1 MAASPLAAALLGGNE
16 NAAALDPTVLQ
27 VQPELS
33 LASALMKQGIDT
45 SAAYPMQAI
54 ARPFQALAGTLMQ
67 HDAIS
72 SLKDAYASAI
82 QTAQKIYPPT
92 TPLGKALA
100 SGDPVLAF
108 GALNQ
113 IPKAELM
120 REEPHALGPEQ
131 QLWAGG
137 GPVAG
142 LSPQQSVQYYGARS
156 GAEAKARAA
165 YEPGGEGVVEGPK
178 GPQTIPLTA
187 ETRRQLQPGSSG
199 KSPAAIPPSGSNA
212 SPSAAIP
219 PPQPKSQS
227 AVPLNAPA
235 VSASSTA
242 LGTTGQPV
250 MGKPLP
256 NPAIEPAVKADTE
269 ELAKDREAATKGQQ
283 DIATVR
289 MIQDFLPK
297 IVTGWSAESKLEG
310 ARILKAAG
318 VRDDQIN
325 EFLKTDVT
333 AGQLLQKKF
342 LELSAGAARGM
353 GAREPG
359 SVIQLFAKAYPNLGT
374 DPQAV
379 TLQTNALHMDRLRAQ
394 QLAQEKTNYLN
405 DSINGV
411 QGTGKYRGLKGF
423 NEAFNKSHPPEAYLS
438 AAEAM
443 SGAGE
448 PWTRVTSN
456 AERNAIIRF
465 IPPGRRYLAPDGKI
479 HVMPGAG
486 VQQQ

>member
-1 MAASPLAAALLGGNE
+1 
-16 NAAALDPTVLQ
+16 
-27 VQPELS
+27 
-33 LASALMKQGIDT
+33 
-45 SAAYPMQAI
+45 
-54 ARPFQALAGTLMQ
+54 
-67 HDAIS
+67 
-72 SLKDAYASAI
+72 
-82 QTAQKIYPPT
+82 
-92 TPLGKALA
+92 
-100 SGDPVLAF
+100 
-108 GALNQ
+108 
-113 IPKAELM
+113 
-120 REEPHALGPEQ
+120 
-131 QLWAGG
+131 
-137 GPVAG
+137 
-142 LSPQQSVQYYGARS
+142 
-156 GAEAKARAA
+156 
-165 YEPGGEGVVEGPK
+165 
-178 GPQTIPLTA
+178 
-187 ETRRQLQPGSSG
+187 
-199 KSPAAIPPSGSNA
+199 
-212 SPSAAIP
+212 
-219 PPQPKSQS
+219 
-227 AVPLNAPA
+227 
-235 VSASSTA
+235 
-242 LGTTGQPV
+242 